1 MDNARHHRRQAE
13 LCLQI
18 AELMSDPAAAKLL
31 REAATR
37 HFAEVTPCINL
48 RSANPCDLNPTRG
61 TTAIRVPG
69 SYKVRKQLPERNGEL
84 EYRVKKLE

>member
-18 AELMSDPAAAKLL
+18 AEFMSDPAAAKLL

-37 HFAEVTPCINL
+37 HIAEASEF
-48 RSANPCDLNPTRG
+48 RKWDETRQ
-61 TTAIRVPG
+61 A
-69 SYKVRKQLPERNGEL
+69 
-84 EYRVKKLE
+84 

>member
-13 LCLQI
+13 FCLQI

-37 HFAEVTPCINL
+37 HFPEASEFTKWDLGLLVGADVPLNGKAD
-48 RSANPCDLNPTRG
+48 SAVIPPDEDG
-61 TTAIRVPG
+61 GAILLMFSWVLWLLG
-69 SYKVRKQLPERNGEL
+69 D
-84 EYRVKKLE
+84 

>member
-1 MDNARHHRRQAE
+1 MDNASYHRRQAE

-37 HFAEVTPCINL
+37 HLAEASELGNGTDPDRHEAAFAL
-48 RSANPCDLNPTRG
+48 RLLIGAD
-61 TTAIRVPG
+61 VP
-69 SYKVRKQLPERNGEL
+69 PNGKEQ
-84 EYRVKKLE
+84 VHS

>member
-37 HFAEVTPCINL
+37 HFAEV
-48 RSANPCDLNPTRG
+48 SE
-61 TTAIRVPG
+61 
-69 SYKVRKQLPERNGEL
+69 SRKWDESRQA
-84 EYRVKKLE
+84 